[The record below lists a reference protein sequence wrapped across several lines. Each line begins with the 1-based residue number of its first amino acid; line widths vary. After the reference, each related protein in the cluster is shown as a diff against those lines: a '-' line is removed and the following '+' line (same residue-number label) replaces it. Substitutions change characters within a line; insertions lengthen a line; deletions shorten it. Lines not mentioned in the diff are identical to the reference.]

1 MKKNNY
7 GEHYSDMQERLVKWG
22 KGSSFNISEQIGGSI
37 FAAERFKSPEGK
49 RWGFMIKQHS
59 GHGEWYCHYHGMYY
73 DTVEELNNAIL
84 WEVAR
89 LEDSRSL

>member
-1 MKKNNY
+1 
-7 GEHYSDMQERLVKWG
+7 MQERLVKWG

-59 GHGEWYCHYHGMYY
+59 GRGEWYCHYHGMFYH
-73 DTVEELNNAIL
+73 TVEELNDAIL
-84 WEVAR
+84 REVAR
-89 LEDSRSL
+89 LEENKW